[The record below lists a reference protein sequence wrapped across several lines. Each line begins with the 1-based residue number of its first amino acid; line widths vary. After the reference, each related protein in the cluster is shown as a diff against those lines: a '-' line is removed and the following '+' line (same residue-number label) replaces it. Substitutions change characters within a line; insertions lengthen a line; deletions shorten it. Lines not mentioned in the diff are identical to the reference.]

1 MANPKIYQ
9 VANLQSQLSSA
20 NNNANNRVLKT
31 GDTMTGNLTFSGT
44 GLRILGDMSNET
56 HSNRLLFQ
64 TSTSNSSSI
73 VGVIPN
79 GSSTVGQLNLY
90 NNSDPTNAGLFQA
103 IGLSTEISLRAA
115 ITGNGTHLPMTFY
128 TNGSERMRLDTSGR
142 LAIGTTD
149 PALDFG
155 LHVAKSQND
164 ISGIY
169 VDNANTGPYAYSAV
183 MYGTTG
189 AITAFTGVAGSG
201 KSVDGTLS
209 PNRMY
214 VYNDSAAGIGIVADS
229 GPVVF
234 SAGSRAERMRID
246 SSGRLLLGTTSNTW
260 NSVALL
266 QVAGPSNNASI
277 SFARTDA
284 PTATTSIV
292 GIDGFAYD
300 GSTYVVASTINFRA
314 EENWTAT
321 NHGSLIQFRTTN
333 TGSGGTLSEKMRI
346 TANGNVGIGTA
357 TADSKLH
364 VAGSFRQTFATVPF
378 EWTVNAGAV
387 DFYKLNAVGYA
398 DNLIVLNGAGRV
410 GFGTNN
416 PSTAGRVTV
425 ANNMGM
431 VIAHETAGVDL
442 RIGFGN
448 LTGNSNSYNGTVLG
462 YRALNNC
469 TAVSYSV
476 AIGYDALEACTT
488 GYEHVAVGYYA
499 LKRLTTG
506 RGNIGIGIYAGQSL
520 TTGNFNIAVGRAAL
534 NNANTSDYN
543 TAIGYQS
550 MYYTTTGYQNSAYGA
565 LSMQDNTTGYY
576 NSAFGVN
583 ALTKNTTG
591 YVNAAF
597 GLSALFSNTTGIE
610 NKAFGYQALYYN
622 TTGSYNVA
630 IGSNA
635 FVYNQTSS
643 YNTMI
648 GTYAGYG
655 VSANS
660 TSYYNTG
667 LGYAACYSLRSSTAN
682 YNIGI
687 GPYALFA
694 ATTGPENIGIGYYAG
709 QGVTTGYQN
718 TMVGMQAG
726 YYNTTLTTGVQ
737 NLFLGGYTRGSSA
750 TAANQ
755 IVIGYD
761 LGGVGDNYVT
771 IGKAGGYIYNKYDTN
786 ATWTQTSDERLKKNI
801 QTDNLGLSF
810 INRLRPVT
818 YNWKASNELDPTNP
832 LYKTENDRDTA
843 TVMHG
848 LIAQE
853 VKAAMEAEG
862 CDTFG
867 GWDEKNGI
875 QSISREQFISPLINA
890 VKELSAK
897 IALLET
903 EIKTLKGE

>member
-1 MANPKIYQ
+1 MAKPKIYQ
-9 VANLQSQLSSA
+9 VDQLQTMVGSMNTAITAAHNQANSA
-20 NNNANNRVLKT
+20 YTQANTASNTSNLVLKT
-31 GDTMTGNLTFSGT
+31 GDTMTGQLNISSGGLLVTGNSNFDSGT
-44 GLRILGDMSNET
+44 
-56 HSNRLLFQ
+56 LF
-64 TSTSNSSSI
+64 
-73 VGVIPN
+73 V
-79 GSSTVGQLNLY
+79 
-90 NNSDPTNAGLFQA
+90 
-103 IGLSTEISLRAA
+103 
-115 ITGNGTHLPMTFY
+115 
-128 TNGSERMRLDTSGR
+128 
-142 LAIGTTD
+142 
-149 PALDFG
+149 
-155 LHVAKSQND
+155 
-164 ISGIY
+164 
-169 VDNANTGPYAYSAV
+169 
-183 MYGTTG
+183 
-189 AITAFTGVAGSG
+189 
-201 KSVDGTLS
+201 
-209 PNRMY
+209 
-214 VYNDSAAGIGIVADS
+214 
-229 GPVVF
+229 
-234 SAGSRAERMRID
+234 
-246 SSGRLLLGTTSNTW
+246 
-260 NSVALL
+260 NSV
-266 QVAGPSNNASI
+266 ND
-277 SFARTDA
+277 R
-284 PTATTSIV
+284 
-292 GIDGFAYD
+292 
-300 GSTYVVASTINFRA
+300 
-314 EENWTAT
+314 
-321 NHGSLIQFRTTN
+321 
-333 TGSGGTLSEKMRI
+333 
-346 TANGNVGIGTA
+346 VGIGTA

-364 VAGSFRQTFATVPF
+364 VAGSFRQTAATVPF
-378 EWTVNAGAV
+378 EWTVNAGAT

-416 PSTAGRVTV
+416 PSTAGRVTI

-431 VIAHETAGVDL
+431 IISHESAGVDI
-442 RIGFGN
+442 RVGFGN
-448 LTGNSNSYNGTVLG
+448 VTGNSNSYNGTVLG

-488 GYEHVAVGYYA
+488 GYENNAVGYYA
-499 LKRLTTG
+499 LKRLTSG
-506 RGNIGIGIYAGQSL
+506 RGSVGVGIYAGQSL
-520 TTGNFNIAVGRAAL
+520 TSGNYNVAIGRAAL

-543 TAIGYQS
+543 TATGYQS

-597 GLSALFSNTTGIE
+597 GLGALYSNTTGIE

-630 IGSNA
+630 VGSNA

-667 LGYAACYSLRSSTAN
+667 LGYAACYSLRSSTGN

-687 GPYALFA
+687 GPYSLFST
-694 ATTGPENIGIGYYAG
+694 TTGPENIAIGYYAG
-709 QGVTTGYQN
+709 QGVSTGYQN
-718 TMVGMQAG
+718 TLIGMQAG
-726 YYNTTLTTGVQ
+726 YYSTALTTGVQ
-737 NLFLGGYTRGSSA
+737 NLCVGGYTRTSSA

-755 IVIGYD
+755 IAIGYD
-761 LGGVGDNYVT
+761 VACVGDNNVT
-771 IGKAGGYIYNKYDTN
+771 IGKSSAYIYNQFTTN

-801 QTDNLGLSF
+801 QNDNLGLSF

-818 YNWKASNELDPTNP
+818 YNWKASNELDSTNP
-832 LYKTENDRDTA
+832 LYKTENDRDTT

-862 CDTFG
+862 CNTFG
-867 GWDEKNGI
+867 GWDEKNNI

-897 IALLET
+897 IAMLEA